1 MNGERVF
8 LYGEQGIGDEV
19 RFAGMVNQA
28 LNRGGEVT
36 LECHQKLV
44 PLFARSFP
52 GARVVAAR
60 WEPAETGAESFDRYL
75 PTGSLGRFLR
85 SDASKFPRTAGYL
98 KPDSNRAAAMR
109 AWLDGLG
116 EVPKI
121 GICWRSAMAGHLR
134 STAYAQID
142 DLAPLFK
149 MAGVILVNL
158 QYDDAANELERA
170 RTRFGAEIHVCDGLD
185 LFNDLDGA
193 AALTLGLDYVV
204 SANTSVACMAGALG
218 VPGAE
223 FRARPIQKSGTIE
236 GNDPWFPSIRMV
248 GKRPAEPWSGVFRT
262 IVRDIEKRLIS
273 VASAQPV

>member
-1 MNGERVF
+1 
-8 LYGEQGIGDEV
+8 
-19 RFAGMVNQA
+19 
-28 LNRGGEVT
+28 
-36 LECHQKLV
+36 
-44 PLFARSFP
+44 
-52 GARVVAAR
+52 
-60 WEPAETGAESFDRYL
+60 
-75 PTGSLGRFLR
+75 
-85 SDASKFPRTAGYL
+85 
-98 KPDSNRAAAMR
+98 
-109 AWLDGLG
+109 
-116 EVPKI
+116 
-121 GICWRSAMAGHLR
+121 MAGHLR